1 MEENIM
7 RKNRRIAALL
17 TAGLLAL
24 TPCVSAGMNVFA
36 ADHSLTVVDT
46 DKIKHTYNAYQI
58 ITGTLGSDGS
68 LSDMHWGDG
77 VDNAKLIAAL
87 NTNKTILGLEDDL
100 AATATVNDVAA
111 VLAKITD
118 AAKVQKLAKVFN
130 DTGVLNADNKKAL
143 TKDGNNYTNT
153 ALADGW
159 YLVCDESTPLG
170 TENDSNVKV
179 RSANLLQIVGN
190 TTINTKHSLPTL
202 DKVIVDGENEVDAN
216 SASIGEVVTYR
227 LKTKVPDITGYD
239 KYFFVVNDTLSKG
252 LTYNDSL
259 SVKVKGTTL
268 TLDEDGPATEKTGN
282 YYVAASDY
290 NETTGTEIKIVFEN
304 VVDLFKDYKAG
315 DDIVLE
321 YKAILNDKAVITD
334 AGNPNTASLTYSNDP
349 NEDAEGTPAEGE
361 NPPKP
366 DEPGPNDG
374 DVTGKTPDDIVK
386 TYTTAIKL
394 KKVDNHGTKLTGAM
408 FRITGEGVN
417 QVVVAGDIFVEDAT
431 GTYYK
436 LTDGTYT
443 TTAPTTDT
451 NSKYAD
457 TEKLYKKVNKSTI
470 TKDTANEVN
479 VEAFVDENGI
489 VTFTG
494 LGNGEY
500 TIKEIIVPDGYTG
513 AADVTINIS
522 STPDLTKANWV
533 VVKDGDTE
541 NPLTANADNM
551 YEFNVVNV
559 QFSTLPSTGG
569 VGTKLFYLFGGMLAV
584 GSGVVLVTKKRMSY
598 EK

>member
-1 MEENIM
+1 M

-24 TPCVSAGMNVFA
+24 TPCVSAGMSVFA
-36 ADHSLTVVDT
+36 ADHKLTVVDT
-46 DKIKHTYNAYQI
+46 DTIAHTYNAYQI
-58 ITGTLGSDGS
+58 ITGTLGTDGS
-68 LSDMHWGDG
+68 LSGMVWGDG
-77 VDNAKLIAAL
+77 VDSAKLIAAL
-87 NTNKTILGLEDDL
+87 NAHKADLGIEADI
-100 AATATVNDVAA
+100 ASTATVNDVAA

-130 DTGVLNADNKKAL
+130 EDDVLIAAKKKAL
-143 TKDGNNYTNT
+143 TKDGNKYTNT

-159 YLVCDESTPLG
+159 YLICDESDPLG
-170 TENDSNVKV
+170 TEDDENVKV
-179 RSANLLQIVGN
+179 RSANLLQIVGD
-190 TTINTKHSLPTL
+190 TEIDTKHSLPTL
-202 DKVIVDGENEVDAN
+202 DKVIVNGTNEVDAN
-216 SASIGEVVTYR
+216 SASIGDVVTYR
-227 LKTKVPDITGYD
+227 IKTKVPDITGYD

-252 LTYNDSL
+252 LTYNGPL
-259 SVKVKGTTL
+259 TVKVNGTNL
-268 TLDEDGPATEKTGN
+268 TLDEDGPVATKSGN
-282 YYVAASDY
+282 YYVAASEY
-290 NETTGTEIKIVFEN
+290 NATTGTEIKVVFEN
-304 VVDLFKDYKAG
+304 AVELFSGYNAG

-321 YKAILNDKAVITD
+321 YTATLNENAVITD

-349 NEDAEGTPAEGE
+349 NEDAKGTPAEGD

-366 DEPGPNDG
+366 DEPGPDDG
-374 DVTGKTPDDIVK
+374 DVTGKTPDDFVK

-417 QVVVAGDIFVEDAT
+417 KVVVAGEIFVEDAE

-436 LTDGTYT
+436 LKDGSYT
-443 TTAPTTDT
+443 TKAST
-451 NSKYAD
+451 AD
-457 TEKLYKKVNKSTI
+457 TADKYEEGGKKYKKITQSTI
-470 TKDTANEVN
+470 EKDTSGIN
-479 VEAFVDENGI
+479 VEAFVDSDGI

-494 LGNGEY
+494 LGDCDEY
-500 TIKEIIVPDGYTG
+500 TIEEIVVPEGYKK
-513 AADVTINIS
+513 AADVKIKIESAPT
-522 STPDLTKANWV
+522 LTKANWV

>member
-1 MEENIM
+1 M
-7 RKNRRIAALL
+7 LL
-17 TAGLLAL
+17 LYLQ
-24 TPCVSAGMNVFA
+24 S
-36 ADHSLTVVDT
+36 
-46 DKIKHTYNAYQI
+46 
-58 ITGTLGSDGS
+58 
-68 LSDMHWGDG
+68 
-77 VDNAKLIAAL
+77 
-87 NTNKTILGLEDDL
+87 
-100 AATATVNDVAA
+100 
-111 VLAKITD
+111 ITD

-130 DTGVLNADNKKAL
+130 DAGVLVSANKKAL

-159 YLVCDESTPLG
+159 YLIVDESTPLG
-170 TENDSNVKV
+170 TKDDEHVKV
-179 RSANLLQIVGN
+179 KSANLLQIVGN
-190 TTINTKHSLPTL
+190 TTIKTKHSLPTL
-202 DKVIVDGENEVDAN
+202 DKVIVENEAEVDAN
-216 SASIGEVVTYR
+216 TASIGDVVTYR
-227 LKTKVPDITGYD
+227 IKTKVPDITGYD
-239 KYFFVVNDTLSKG
+239 KYFFVINDTLSKG

-259 SVKVKGTTL
+259 SVKVKSDTL
-268 TLDEDGPATEKTGN
+268 TPDEDGAATAKTGN
-282 YYVAASDY
+282 YYVDASAY
-290 NETTGTEIKIVFEN
+290 NETTGTAIKVVFEN
-304 VVDLFKDYKAG
+304 AVDLFKNYSVG

-321 YKAILNDKAVITD
+321 YTAILNENAVITD
-334 AGNPNTASLTYSNDP
+334 AGNPNTASLTYSNNP
-349 NEDAEGTPAEGE
+349 NEDAEGTPAQGE

-366 DEPGPNDG
+366 DEPGPGDD
-374 DVTGKTPDDIVK
+374 DVTGETPDDFVK

-417 QVVVAGDIFVEDAT
+417 KVVVAGDIFVEDAA

-457 TEKLYKKVNKSTI
+457 TNKLYKKISQSTI
-470 TKDTANEVN
+470 TKDTANSVN

-494 LGNGEY
+494 LGDCDEY
-500 TIKEIIVPDGYTG
+500 TIEEIVVPEGYNK
-513 AADVTINIS
+513 AANVKIKIESN
-522 STPDLTKANWV
+522 PNLTKANWT

-559 QFSTLPSTGG
+559 QFSNLPSTGG
-569 VGTKLFYLFGGMLAV
+569 VGTKLFYLFGSAFVIGA
-584 GSGVVLVTKKRMSY
+584 STFIVTKKRVGTN
-598 EK
+598 K